1 MRHHR
6 RGPWNR
12 VAMTGHFRSAFSDPV
27 DRLDGARAEFERIA
41 LELEGIAAWLRGRN
55 AGSEQARR
63 LQETAQQMRTDSHL
77 PPR

>member
-1 MRHHR
+1 
-6 RGPWNR
+6 
-12 VAMTGHFRSAFSDPV
+12 MTGHFRAAFSDPV